1 MIRRLG
7 TAAAVG
13 AGTSLMLAATP
24 ARASGV
30 EHVID
35 DSAVETPGNCHVES
49 WVTIAGDGVGV
60 ATVAPACTRLQWP
73 NLELGGFV
81 STAWDGN
88 ARETQ
93 IGATP
98 KWNLRDE
105 KRGLGVAVSASAGM
119 DIAHARL
126 ASASFV
132 VPVTIPAGRLRFN
145 LNMGWQWTH
154 AGGHAAIAGAQAE
167 YQATATLTL
176 MTETFVRDHG
186 RAGGQTGLRWNPRCG
201 RIDVDLVYGRYLDGV
216 SPHAISFGLTLHH

>member
-7 TAAAVG
+7 AAAA
-13 AGTSLMLAATP
+13 AGMATSLMLAAMP

-35 DSAVETPGNCHVES
+35 DSAVETPGTCHVES
-49 WVTIAGDGVGV
+49 WVTIVSGGAGI

-73 NLELGGFV
+73 NLELGGFA

-93 IGATP
+93 IGVTP

-105 KRGLGVAVSASAGM
+105 KHGLGVALSGSAGM
-119 DIAHARL
+119 DIARGRL
-126 ASASFV
+126 ASASLV

-145 LNMGWQWTH
+145 LNMGWQWTR
-154 AGGHAAIAGAQAE
+154 AGGHTAIAGTQAE
-167 YQATATLTL
+167 FQATATLTL
-176 MTETFVRDHG
+176 MAETFVRDHG
-186 RAGGQTGLRWNPRCG
+186 RAGGQTGLRWNPRRG
-201 RIDVDLVYGRYLDGV
+201 RIDVDLVCGRYLDGV
-216 SPHAISFGLTLHH
+216 SPRAISLGLTFHR